1 MAKKIEAP
9 LTLSAEEMKEKL
21 QKSREVHWYGL
32 RVAAQ
37 HEKKLVDILKNIGI
51 EAFVPTR
58 KEKHRWSDRI
68 KVVEQVL
75 TPSLIFVRNSMAKK
89 NDVFVTRNVKSYVYA
104 PGGNQPEP
112 IPDAAMEDFMRV
124 VGANYEFKMTL
135 PLVGEDVM
143 VLEGP
148 LKGLVGKLVKIDGNH
163 QLIIRLNDAFGASIT
178 IDPLAVSKVPK
189 GTVSIPG
196 DQVPS
201 RM

>member
-9 LTLSAEEMKEKL
+9 LTLSAKEEFERLKRI
-21 QKSREVHWYGL
+21 REVHWYGL
-32 RVAAQ
+32 RVDAQ
-37 HEKKLVDILKNIGI
+37 HERKLVDTLKDKGI

-75 TPSLIFVRNSMAKK
+75 TPSLIFVRNSMVNK
-89 NDVFVTRNVKSYVYA
+89 NDVFVSHVRSYVYA
-104 PGGNQPEP
+104 PGGNQPAP